1 MDIVRPKYERSEKQR
16 LASLDPKEK
25 IKEEGDWYIIYIY
38 MYKLSMNEYL
48 HLIIYIY
55 ISNCMF

>member
-25 IKEEGDWYIIYIY
+25 IKEEGD
-38 MYKLSMNEYL
+38 
-48 HLIIYIY
+48 
-55 ISNCMF
+55 